1 MQGGMGKKYAAM
13 IKKARNNTVIYKQFK
28 SIDDGFESAEKA
40 LMSSMKAMAAL
51 K

>member
-1 MQGGMGKKYAAM
+1 MRKKYAA
-13 IKKARNNTVIYKQFK
+13 ILNKAKNNTVIYKQFK